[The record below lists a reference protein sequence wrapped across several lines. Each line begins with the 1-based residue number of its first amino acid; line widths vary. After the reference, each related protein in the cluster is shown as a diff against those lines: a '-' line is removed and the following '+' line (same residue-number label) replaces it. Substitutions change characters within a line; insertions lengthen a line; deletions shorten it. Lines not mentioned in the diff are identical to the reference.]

1 MLLNLPYLGDRAEH
15 IPFNFPGF
23 IQTPELEGVYNLL
36 FPKNSS
42 RAYKL
47 FLAHNYLRIIQAAGI
62 EEILTKK
69 DIRIS
74 YDLDN
79 ETKYFKTDTDY
90 IFDFNKTF
98 DLVKLYSEATIK
110 MFDYHPERS
119 DIKYENLWLHHDNK
133 VYRLAGFIVSYVLRC
148 EGLQFALYGDYRAT
162 TSTTTTSTARPD
174 WTLVDENCE
183 FEVHVTTT
191 SSTTTQAPHNVL
203 IPRLQWSWPTNDL
216 DAHLQTPEIPN
227 GSGNIWHVH
236 WEGSGYTAQ
245 APYANLNIDN
255 RTGPGDEKI
264 AIINPTT
271 YSGIYRYYVH
281 NYTTVGTVINAT
293 GAFVRLYSNNTPGS
307 PFTLTSLVPLPAGPG
322 VTEGSFVIVCTGN
335 GDYWHVFNLNPA
347 LISPSNPWGIEI
359 INTVSDTPP
368 GYTISGEGISNPGPI
383 L

>member
-1 MLLNLPYLGDRAEH
+1 M
-15 IPFNFPGF
+15 
-23 IQTPELEGVYNLL
+23 
-36 FPKNSS
+36 
-42 RAYKL
+42 
-47 FLAHNYLRIIQAAGI
+47 
-62 EEILTKK
+62 
-69 DIRIS
+69 
-74 YDLDN
+74 
-79 ETKYFKTDTDY
+79 
-90 IFDFNKTF
+90 
-98 DLVKLYSEATIK
+98 
-110 MFDYHPERS
+110 
-119 DIKYENLWLHHDNK
+119 
-133 VYRLAGFIVSYVLRC
+133 
-148 EGLQFALYGDYRAT
+148 
-162 TSTTTTSTARPD
+162 
-174 WTLVDENCE
+174 
-183 FEVHVTTT
+183 
-191 SSTTTQAPHNVL
+191 L